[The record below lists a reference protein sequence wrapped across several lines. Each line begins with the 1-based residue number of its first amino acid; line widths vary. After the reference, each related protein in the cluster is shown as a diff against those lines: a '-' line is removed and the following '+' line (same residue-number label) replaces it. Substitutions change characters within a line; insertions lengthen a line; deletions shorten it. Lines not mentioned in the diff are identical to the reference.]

1 VTRRARARRLRKRY
15 VAAGALALCVVGAVY
30 LTRDPTPYF
39 LERRSHVVSVSESP
53 SELVDDHW
61 VHTARLTAAS
71 GLTVD
76 VALKR
81 PASLVAGEA
90 AARPAVVL
98 LGGHRTGRD
107 AIKLIPHTRGTVVVA
122 LAYPYA
128 GEHRLKGVVPIL
140 RHVPMIRTAI
150 LDTPPALMLAMD
162 YLGGRPYVDATRVE
176 VVGVSL
182 GVPFVCIAGA
192 LDPRFARIWAIHGS
206 GQLFA
211 PLEYSMRR
219 TIPFAPLRVAAAGLA
234 TVLIGGPRLA
244 PERWVDRIAP
254 RPFVMINA
262 TEDERLPRR
271 SVELLYERARQ
282 PKDIIWVPGKH
293 VRPREEVVRDLV
305 NMVLDRM
312 VGVGAAADRVAGDSI
327 AAPRKIPPAA

>member
-1 VTRRARARRLRKRY
+1 VTTRVRARRVRKRY
-15 VAAGALALCVVGAVY
+15 LAAGALALCLAAGLY
-30 LTRDPTPYF
+30 LTRDPTAHF
-39 LERRSHVVSVSESP
+39 LARRSHVVSVAESP
-53 SELVDDHW
+53 PELVDDHW

-76 VALKR
+76 IALKR
-81 PASLVAGEA
+81 PASLDAAEA

-107 AIKLIPHTRGTVVVA
+107 AIKLIPHTRGTVVAA

-128 GEHRLKGVVPIL
+128 GEHRLKGLVPIL

-162 YLGGRPYVDATRVE
+162 YLSGQPYVDAARVE

-206 GQLFA
+206 GQSFA
-211 PLEYSMRR
+211 PLEHSMRPK
-219 TIPFAPLRVAAAGLA
+219 IPFSPLRVAAAGLA

-282 PKDIIWVPGKH
+282 PKDITWVPGKH
-293 VRPREEVVRDLV
+293 VRAREEVVRDLV

-312 VGVGAAADRVAGDSI
+312 VGVQTPGDRVSGDSAGAARA
-327 AAPRKIPPAA
+327 IPPAA